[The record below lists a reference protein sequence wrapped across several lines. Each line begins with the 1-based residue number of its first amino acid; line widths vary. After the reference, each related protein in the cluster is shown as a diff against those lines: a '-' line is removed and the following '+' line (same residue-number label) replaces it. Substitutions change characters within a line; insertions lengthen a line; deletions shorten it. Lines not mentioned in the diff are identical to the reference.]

1 MSLNEKSCE
10 PCKSG
15 APKLTTEQIIES
27 LKETPSWKVI
37 SENEELKLLKK
48 FDFVDFEETMYFVN
62 KVAALAEQNGHHPVM
77 LVEFRSVEIWWWTH
91 KISGLHE
98 NDFIMAAKT
107 DGILNTF
114 S

>member
-1 MSLNEKSCE
+1 MSLNEKTCV
-10 PCKSG
+10 PCQSG
-15 APKLTTEQIIES
+15 APKLTDEQIIER
-27 LKETPSWKVI
+27 LKEVSSWRVI
-37 SENEELKLLKK
+37 SEEEELKLFKK

-62 KVAALAEQNGHHPVM
+62 KVAALAEKNGHHPVM
-77 LVEFRSVEIWWWTH
+77 LVEFRSLEIWWWTH

-107 DGILNTF
+107 DEILNTF

>member
-1 MSLNEKSCE
+1 MNMSQKNCE
-10 PCKSG
+10 PCKRG
-15 APKLTTEQIIES
+15 APKLNDTKIIKY
-27 LKETPSWKVI
+27 LKEVTSWRVV
-37 SENEELKLLKK
+37 SEDEELKLLKI

-77 LVEFRSVEIWWWTH
+77 LVEFRSVKIWWWTH
-91 KISGLHE
+91 KIGGLHE

-107 DGILNTF
+107 DEILNTF